1 MQGKSETA
9 DIMYERIYDYWKR
22 EKAEPNLQSIDKD
35 FYEDLTKYIGQL
47 RDCIRNTT
55 EKSVKTKLA
64 EAELERVRDL
74 SRELLETR
82 LHKILGVV
90 ESNTD
95 SGGVSQSVIGEE
107 RTLFGDILQSSQH
120 YQSMIRRIMTAEQE
134 WSAERISPVKPQKV
148 TVRFL
153 QEIPAIIGTDLKPY
167 GPFKPEDVATLPKEN
182 AEILIKRNVVLRIG
196 CE

>member
-55 EKSVKTKLA
+55 ENSVKTKLA